1 MKEVWEKQ
9 YEKKKPPWNYDKF
22 DNEPRN
28 RELLKQIEKVIK
40 KGRKVVIWP
49 DSMKHKDINDMIMA
63 GYTKKQIQEIIDDN
77 TFSGVAAQLR
87 FAEWKKI
94 DEGNMGKSIRQG
106 KTTLE
111 L

>member
-9 YEKKKPPWNYDKF
+9 YEEKKPPWNYDNFDDDFLEFFKGKF
-22 DNEPRN
+22 Y
-28 RELLKQIEKVIK
+28 K
-40 KGRKVVIWP
+40 KIVIWP

-94 DEGNMGKSIRQG
+94 DEKNMEKTIRR
-106 KTTLE
+106 KDTAME

>member
-1 MKEVWEKQ
+1 M
-9 YEKKKPPWNYDKF
+9 
-22 DNEPRN
+22 
-28 RELLKQIEKVIK
+28 LKQIEKEIQ
-40 KGRKVVIWP
+40 KGHKIVLWP

-63 GYTKKQIQEIIDDN
+63 EYTKEQIQEIIDDN

-94 DEGNMGKSIRQG
+94 DEGSMGKTIRQE